1 MLEPARDDIQ
11 ALMETY
17 SAQQLG
23 GTPTISM
30 PLMGRYVSSQAA
42 TAGASTF
49 PVDAIL
55 HDAATLAGQSALRN
69 TTLQL
74 GPKEILGGSGDLSI
88 DLVNTGLVSPGTHP
102 ASSMLIVLHNCL
114 ADPHC
119 LSWEARPLAQAV
131 DTTTNSMFEA
141 RLF

>member
-11 ALMETY
+11 ALTETY

-23 GTPTISM
+23 GTPTISA

-55 HDAATLAGQSALRN
+55 HDAATLAGQSALLN

-88 DLVNTGLVSPGTHP
+88 DLVNTGLVSPGYSPGVLDVDSFTQLSGG
-102 ASSMLIVLHNCL
+102 SS
-114 ADPHC
+114 
-119 LSWEARPLAQAV
+119 
-131 DTTTNSMFEA
+131 
-141 RLF
+141 LF